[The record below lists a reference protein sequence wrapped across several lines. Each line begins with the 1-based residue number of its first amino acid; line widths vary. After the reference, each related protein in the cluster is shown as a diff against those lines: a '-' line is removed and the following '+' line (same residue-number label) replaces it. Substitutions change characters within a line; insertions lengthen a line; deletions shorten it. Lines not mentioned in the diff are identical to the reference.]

1 MSAIRETV
9 SIVRAQHPERN
20 LSRMQASTRQIGLV
34 TATALVL
41 GNMIG
46 SGVFL
51 LPAALA
57 PFAAFSLAG
66 WVVSAVGALLI
77 AGVFYRLTKRMPL
90 ASGPYA
96 YTRAAFGDCV
106 GFLVAWMYWVGG
118 VIGNAAIAVAFA
130 GYFLALM
137 PGIGTQ
143 PLASALLA
151 LAAIWTLT
159 AVNLGGIRSAGAVQV
174 VTTVLKVAP
183 LLVLAIFGLAYFDPH
198 LLAPGPQ
205 VGPPLHAINVSVAA
219 TLFAFIGVE
228 CATVPAGHV
237 RDPARTIPRATL
249 LGTVI
254 AAVLYIACTTAVMG
268 VVPAAQLATSEA
280 PFALAGTLLWGSWA
294 GWLIAGAAAISCFGA
309 LNGWILVVGQFPQ
322 AVARDGLLP
331 GTFAREFGRGAP
343 VATLLIAG
351 VVDSALVLANYSH
364 GLVAMFTF
372 LLLLTALS
380 GVFAYLFSAL
390 AEIVLAQRNG
400 QRMRWRNLGLA
411 LAAFAFTMWATFG
424 AGQDVVYWTFA
435 LMLIGMPLYV
445 WQMHHAQGKHTVKP
459 EPASGAI
466 RTAREVRL
474 APTSVPVMQGILEQ
488 DRGLP

>member
-1 MSAIRETV
+1 MLAK
-9 SIVRAQHPERN
+9 
-20 LSRMQASTRQIGLV
+20 RQIGLV

-51 LPAALA
+51 LPATLA
-57 PFAAFSLAG
+57 PFGVWSLVG
-66 WVVSAVGALLI
+66 WVVSAVGALLV

-96 YTRAAFGDCV
+96 YAREAFGDCV

-118 VIGNAAIAVAFA
+118 VIGNAAIAVTFA
-130 GYFLALM
+130 SYL
-137 PGIGTQ
+137 
-143 PLASALLA
+143 SALVPGFGTWPLSSALIA
-151 LAAIWTLT
+151 LAAIWMLT
-159 AVNLGGIRSAGAVQV
+159 AVNLGGIRSAGRVQV

-183 LLVLAIFGLAYFDPH
+183 LLALAIFGLACFQPH

-205 VGPPLHAINVSVAA
+205 AGAPFHAINVSVAA

-228 CATVPAGHV
+228 CASIPTGHV

-254 AAVLYIACTTAVMG
+254 AAVLYIACTAAVMG
-268 VVPAAQLATSEA
+268 VVPAAALATSQA

-294 GWLIAGAAAISCFGA
+294 GWLIAGAAAVSCFGA
-309 LNGWILVVGQFPQ
+309 LNGWILIVGQFPQ

-331 GTFAREFGRGAP
+331 RAFARQSGRGAP
-343 VATLLIAG
+343 VFALVIAA
-351 VVDSALVLANYSH
+351 VVDSVLVLANYSH

-372 LLLLTALS
+372 LVLLTALS

-390 AEIVLAQRNG
+390 AEIVIAHRSG
-400 QRMRWRNLGLA
+400 QRMGWRNLSLA
-411 LAAFAFTMWATFG
+411 LGAFAFALWATLG
-424 AGQDVVYWTFA
+424 AGHEIVYWTFA
-435 LMLIGMPLYV
+435 LMLIGVPLYV
-445 WQMHHAQGKHTVKP
+445 WQMHHAHGDHSL
-459 EPASGAI
+459 EPKLASGA
-466 RTAREVRL
+466 T
-474 APTSVPVMQGILEQ
+474 P
-488 DRGLP
+488 

>member
-1 MSAIRETV
+1 VNV
-9 SIVRAQHPERN
+9 SR
-20 LSRMQASTRQIGLV
+20 RQIGLV
-34 TATALVL
+34 TATALVV

-46 SGVFL
+46 SGVFM
-51 LPAALA
+51 LPATLA
-57 PFAAFSLAG
+57 PFGAWSLVG
-66 WVVSAVGALLI
+66 WIVSAVGALLV

-96 YTRAAFGDCV
+96 YTREAFGDCV

-130 GYFLALM
+130 GYFSALV
-137 PGIGTQ
+137 PGIATR
-143 PLASALLA
+143 PLWSAFVA

-159 AVNLGGIRSAGAVQV
+159 AINLSGIRSAGRVQV
-174 VTTVLKVAP
+174 VTTILKVAP
-183 LLVLAIFGLAYFDPH
+183 LLALAIFGLAYFQPD
-198 LLAPGPQ
+198 LLAPTPQAGPAF
-205 VGPPLHAINVSVAA
+205 HAINVSVAA

-254 AAVLYIACTTAVMG
+254 AATLYIACTTAVMG
-268 VVPAAQLATSEA
+268 VVPATQLATSQA

-309 LNGWILVVGQFPQ
+309 LNGWILIVGQFPQ

-331 GTFAREFGRGAP
+331 GAFARESGRGAP

-351 VVDSALVLANYSH
+351 AVDSALVLANYSH

-400 QRMRWRNLGLA
+400 KRMGWRNLGLA

-424 AGQDVVYWTFA
+424 AGQDIVYWTFV
-435 LMLIGMPLYV
+435 LMLIGVPLYV
-445 WQMHHAQGKHTVKP
+445 WQMHHAQRHSAPLTAVTTCTVP
-459 EPASGAI
+459 EPVLKPLHLS
-466 RTAREVRL
+466 
-474 APTSVPVMQGILEQ
+474 
-488 DRGLP
+488 DRDESSNRAEGMP